1 MFKDKVL
8 RLINEF
14 HIKRN
19 ALIKLIGS
27 NRVTFG
33 KKLNDNSFDLEE
45 QKKILEKYGSL
56 L

>member
-1 MFKDKVL
+1 MFRLKIE

-14 HIKRN
+14 GIKREK
-19 ALIKLIGS
+19 LIELIGS

-33 KKLNDNSFDLEE
+33 HKIKSNSFTKDE
-45 QKKILEKYGSL
+45 QKKILDVYGSL